1 MSAIKRTAIGLG
13 TLIIIVVIGVFVFL
27 SSNLGS
33 LIVDA
38 VESFG
43 PKVTQSRVSLDSAEV
58 AISGEGA
65 LNGLTVG
72 NPAGYKSEN
81 AFQMGAI
88 KIALDPESLT
98 GDVIHIKSIN
108 IEAPSL
114 SYEPGGAAGS
124 NLQQLVRNVQQFA
137 GGGKGAG
144 DKAEGGQE
152 KKLIIDLLTI
162 RDGNVSVITPLSDQP
177 ISTALPNIEMAGIGR
192 QSGGS
197 PVSDVV
203 KVVMQR
209 VTSAASSVGDVS
221 LDELKSKLQSQVG
234 DKLKGVQEQGKSI
247 EGVGDKAGEVGDKL
261 KSLFQ

>member
-1 MSAIKRTAIGLG
+1 MSAIKRTAISLG
-13 TLIIIVVIGVFVFL
+13 TLIIILVIGVFIFL
-27 SSNLGS
+27 SSSLGS

-65 LNGLTVG
+65 LHGLTVG

-81 AFQMGAI
+81 AFQLGTI

-98 GDVIHIKSIN
+98 GNVIRIKSIN
-108 IEAPSL
+108 IEAPKL
-114 SYEPGGAAGS
+114 SYEPGGDAGS
-124 NLQQLVRNVQQFA
+124 NLQKLVKNVQQFA
-137 GGGKGAG
+137 AGGKGTG
-144 DKAEGGQE
+144 DKAGGSEE
-152 KKLIIDLLTI
+152 KKMIIDLLTI
-162 RDGNVSVITPLSDQP
+162 RDGEVSVITPLADNP
-177 ISTALPNIEMAGIGR
+177 VSTPLPNIEITDIGK

-197 PVSDVV
+197 SAADVV

-209 VTSAASSVGDVS
+209 VTSAASSVGTAS

-234 DKLKGVQEQGKSI
+234 DKLKAVQEPGKSI